1 MTTLLAHVAGTSFR
15 RHSTYRVATAAA
27 VLENTVISMLRG
39 LVYVAV
45 VEASGDVDLGR
56 SEAITFAFVSGM
68 IESSFWIVWPLEIG
82 ERIRSG
88 DVITDLY
95 RPVDLQAWW
104 LASEAGRCAFAL
116 LAKGLPQLILGM
128 LVFDLATP
136 SSIGSLLLFATSLA
150 LAFLVVFAWK
160 FTIAL
165 VGFWLLDV
173 RGITSLAGALMTVT
187 SGALLPLPLLPD
199 GLANVLRWLP
209 PAAMI
214 TTPFELFTGGAAA
227 APRLAAQLAWAVVL
241 LLLGRAVLRRAVAKV
256 VVQGG

>member
-1 MTTLLAHVAGTSFR
+1 MTALLTHVAGTSFR

-45 VEASGDVDLGR
+45 VEASGSVDLGT

-68 IESSFWIVWPLEIG
+68 IESSFWIVAPMEIG

-95 RPVDLQAWW
+95 RPVDFQAWW

-116 LAKGLPQLILGM
+116 LAKGAPQLVLGM
-128 LVFDLATP
+128 VVFDLATP
-136 SSIGSLLLFATSLA
+136 RSLGSLLLFVVSVA

-160 FTIAL
+160 FTVAL

-173 RGITSLAGALMTVT
+173 RGITSLAGALVTVT
-187 SGALLPLPLLPD
+187 SGALLPLALLPD
-199 GLANVLRWLP
+199 GIGGALRWLP

-214 TTPFELFTGGAAA
+214 TTPFELFAGGVAV
-227 APRLAAQLAWAVVL
+227 APRLATQAAWAIVLLVVGRVVL
-241 LLLGRAVLRRAVAKV
+241 ARAVAKV

>member
-1 MTTLLAHVAGTSFR
+1 MTALLAHVAGTSFR

-45 VEASGDVDLGR
+45 VKASGTTDLGT

-95 RPVDLQAWW
+95 RPVDFQAWW
-104 LASEAGRCAFAL
+104 LASEAGRCGFAL
-116 LAKGLPQLILGM
+116 LAKGAPQLLLGM
-128 LVFDLATP
+128 LLFGLAMPATP
-136 SSIGSLLLFATSLA
+136 GSAVLFLVSLA

-160 FTIAL
+160 FTVSL

-173 RGITSLAGALMTVT
+173 RGITSLAGAVVTVT
-187 SGALLPLPLLPD
+187 SGALLPLALLPD
-199 GLANVLRWLP
+199 GLAAVFRWLP
-209 PAAMI
+209 AAAMI
-214 TTPFELFTGGAAA
+214 TTPFELFIGGGAV
-227 APRLAAQLAWAVVL
+227 APRLATQAAWALAL
-241 LLLGRAVLRRAVAKV
+241 LLLGRALLRRAVARV